1 MPRLLHLDS
10 SADLDASVSREL
22 TRLFVDTWRATG
34 SGHTVIERDLH
45 RSPLPH
51 LPDAALHYAA
61 RLRTGTERPDPAAE
75 GLQAEL
81 IAEVTGADAVVIGAP
96 MYNWSMPSSLKA
108 WLDYIHVLGTTV
120 PFDTPD
126 APLVGKPVV
135 IVSSRG
141 NTYAP
146 GSPGEGTD
154 FVIPPLVQVLGTSLG
169 MSVSV
174 VTAELTLADRLTPLA
189 PFADL
194 AAESLAAARD
204 AVRNLA
210 TSLAR

>member
-34 SGHTVIERDLH
+34 SDHTVIERDLH

-61 RLRTGTERPDPAAE
+61 RLRTGTEWPDPAAE

-81 IAEVTGADAVVIGAP
+81 IAELTGADAVVIGAP

-154 FVIPPLVQVLGTSLG
+154 FVIPPLVQV
-169 MSVSV
+169 
-174 VTAELTLADRLTPLA
+174 
-189 PFADL
+189 
-194 AAESLAAARD
+194 
-204 AVRNLA
+204 
-210 TSLAR
+210 

>member
-81 IAEVTGADAVVIGAP
+81 IAELTGADAVVIGAP

-154 FVIPPLVQVLGTSLG
+154 FVIPPLMQVLGTSLG

-189 PFADL
+189 PFAGL

-204 AVRNLA
+204 AVRTLA

>member
-51 LPDAALHYAA
+51 LPDAALHYAT

-154 FVIPPLVQVLGTSLG
+154 FVIPPLMQVLGTSLG

-189 PFADL
+189 PFAGL

-204 AVRNLA
+204 AVRTLA

>member
-81 IAEVTGADAVVIGAP
+81 IAELIGADAVVIGAP

-108 WLDYIHVLGTTV
+108 WLDYVHVLGTTV
-120 PFDTPD
+120 PFDTSD
-126 APLVGKPVV
+126 APLAGKPVV

-154 FVIPPLVQVLGTSLG
+154 FVIPPLMQVLGTSLG

-174 VTAELTLADRLTPLA
+174 VTAELTLADRLAPLA

-204 AVRNLA
+204 AVRILA
-210 TSLAR
+210 TSLA

>member
-81 IAEVTGADAVVIGAP
+81 IAELMGADAVVIGAP

-108 WLDYIHVLGTTV
+108 WLDYVHVLGTTV
-120 PFDTPD
+120 PFDNSD
-126 APLVGKPVV
+126 APLAGKPVV

-154 FVIPPLVQVLGTSLG
+154 FVIPPLMQVLGTSLG

-174 VTAELTLADRLTPLA
+174 VTAELTLADRLAPLA

-204 AVRNLA
+204 AVRILA
-210 TSLAR
+210 TSLA

>member
-34 SGHTVIERDLH
+34 SDHTVIERDLH

-81 IAEVTGADAVVIGAP
+81 IAELTGADAVVIGAP

-108 WLDYIHVLGTTV
+108 WIDYIHVLGTTV
-120 PFDTPD
+120 PFDTSD
-126 APLVGKPVV
+126 APLAGKPAV

-146 GSPGEGTD
+146 GTPGDGTD
-154 FVIPPLVQVLGTSLG
+154 FVIPPLMQVLGTSLG

-189 PFADL
+189 PFAYL

-204 AVRNLA
+204 AVRTLA

>member
-81 IAEVTGADAVVIGAP
+81 IAELMGADAVVIGAP

-108 WLDYIHVLGTTV
+108 WLDYVHVLGTTV
-120 PFDTPD
+120 PFDTSD
-126 APLVGKPVV
+126 APLAGKPVV

-154 FVIPPLVQVLGTSLG
+154 FVIPPLMQVLGTSLG

-174 VTAELTLADRLTPLA
+174 VTAELTLADRLAPLA

-204 AVRNLA
+204 AVRILA
-210 TSLAR
+210 TSLA